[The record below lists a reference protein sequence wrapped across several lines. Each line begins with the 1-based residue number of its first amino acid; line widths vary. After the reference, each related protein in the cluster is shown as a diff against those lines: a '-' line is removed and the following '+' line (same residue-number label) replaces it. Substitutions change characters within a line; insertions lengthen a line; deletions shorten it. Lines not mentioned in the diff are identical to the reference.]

1 MSKHGS
7 AATARVGTA
16 LAGTALAGTVL
27 AGFGLAG
34 CSGSVPN
41 GAKPQVTSN
50 TAVSPGATASTS
62 GTGTQAS
69 SARPGSSSPGASNPG
84 GSAGQSG
91 SSAAGSPAGIR
102 PGVASKSFAKA
113 NSIPF
118 PVAVGNTWVYQTKAG
133 GATGRTTNRIVA
145 AGPGSAGYLVT
156 MSSATTLAG
165 AAGAGS
171 NSAGTSGYTFYP
183 DGTIGYPAPAVSGL
197 AVTGGG
203 IRWPNAA
210 ALASG
215 HAYHSTL
222 QLQVGGAQESAGVN
236 VYGAGTETVTVPAGT
251 YQASVVETTIAA
263 QGETIEVTTWIAQGV
278 GTVKVEIQVQ
288 GAGTAGLTTQ
298 ELLSFTKVKNAIGD
312 GS

>member
-1 MSKHGS
+1 MRKHGS
-7 AATARVGTA
+7 AAVAR
-16 LAGTALAGTVL
+16 AGTALASTAL
-27 AGFGLAG
+27 AGLVLAG

-50 TAVSPGATASTS
+50 TAGSPGATAPATAPQISQGASVNPS
-62 GTGTQAS
+62 GTGQSYGDSVGSTANGG
-69 SARPGSSSPGASNPG
+69 PG
-84 GSAGQSG
+84 
-91 SSAAGSPAGIR
+91 GIR

-118 PVAVGNTWVYQTKAG
+118 PVAVGNTWVYQTHTG
-133 GATGRTTNRIVA
+133 GAAGRTTNRIVA

-165 AAGAGS
+165 SG
-171 NSAGTSGYTFYP
+171 SAGTAGYTFYP
-183 DGTIGYPAPAVSGL
+183 DGTIGYPAPAVNGL

-203 IRWPNAA
+203 IRWPNAT

-236 VYGAGTETVTVPAGT
+236 VYGAGTESVTVPAGT

-263 QGETIEVTTWIAQGV
+263 KGETIEVTTWIAQGV

-298 ELLSFTKVKNAIGD
+298 ELVSFTKVKNAIGD

>member
-1 MSKHGS
+1 
-7 AATARVGTA
+7 
-16 LAGTALAGTVL
+16 
-27 AGFGLAG
+27 
-34 CSGSVPN
+34 
-41 GAKPQVTSN
+41 
-50 TAVSPGATASTS
+50 
-62 GTGTQAS
+62 
-69 SARPGSSSPGASNPG
+69 
-84 GSAGQSG
+84 
-91 SSAAGSPAGIR
+91 
-102 PGVASKSFAKA
+102 VASKSFAKA

-118 PVAVGNTWVYQTKAG
+118 PVAVGNTWVYQTHAG
-133 GATGRTTNRIVA
+133 GAAGRTTNRIVA

-165 AAGAGS
+165 SG
-171 NSAGTSGYTFYP
+171 SAGTAGYTFYP
-183 DGTIGYPAPAVSGL
+183 DGTIGYPAPAVNGL

-203 IRWPNAA
+203 IRWPNAT

-236 VYGAGTETVTVPAGT
+236 VYGAGTESVTVPAGT

-263 QGETIEVTTWIAQGV
+263 KGETIEVTTWIAQGV

-298 ELLSFTKVKNAIGD
+298 ELVSFTKVKNAIGD

>member
-7 AATARVGTA
+7 AAIA
-16 LAGTALAGTVL
+16 LAGMVL
-27 AGFGLAG
+27 AGVVVAG
-34 CSGSVPN
+34 CSGSVPK
-41 GAKPQVTSN
+41 GATPQVTSN
-50 TAVSPGATASTS
+50 TAGSPGATAATS
-62 GTGTQAS
+62 GNGTQAS
-69 SARPGSSSPGASNPG
+69 SASPGSATSGSASPG
-84 GSAGQSG
+84 GSAGQSA
-91 SSAAGSPAGIR
+91 SSATGGQPGIR

-156 MSSATTLAG
+156 VSSASSL
-165 AAGAGS
+165 AGAGS
-171 NSAGTSGYTFYP
+171 AGTAGYTFYP
-183 DGTIGYPAPAVSGL
+183 DGTIGYPAPSVNGV

-222 QLQVGGAQESAGVN
+222 QLQVGGSQENAGVN

-263 QGETIEVTTWIAQGV
+263 KGETIEVTTWIAQGV
-278 GTVKVEIQVQ
+278 GTVKTEIQIH
-288 GAGTAGLTTQ
+288 GAGAAGLTTS
-298 ELLSFTKVKNAIGD
+298 ELLSFTKVKSTIGD

>member
-7 AATARVGTA
+7 AAVT
-16 LAGTALAGTVL
+16 LAGLVLVGTVL
-27 AGFGLAG
+27 AGMGLAG
-34 CSGSVPN
+34 CSGSVPK
-41 GAKPQVTSN
+41 GTTPQVTSN
-50 TAVSPGATASTS
+50 SAGSPGATAATS

-69 SARPGSSSPGASNPG
+69 SASPG
-84 GSAGQSG
+84 GSSAGQGAGQSA
-91 SSAAGSPAGIR
+91 SSATGSQPASR
-102 PGVASKSFAKA
+102 QGVASKSFAKA

-118 PVAVGNTWVYQTKAG
+118 PVAVGNTWVYQTTAG
-133 GATGRTTNRIVA
+133 GASGRTTNRIVA
-145 AGPGSAGYLVT
+145 AGPGAAGYLVT
-156 MSSATTLAG
+156 MSSATSL
-165 AAGAGS
+165 AGAGS
-171 NSAGTSGYTFYP
+171 AGTAGYTFYP
-183 DGTIGYPAPAVSGL
+183 DGTIGYPAPAVDGI

-222 QLQVGGAQESAGVN
+222 QLQVGGSEENAGVN

-251 YQASVVETTIAA
+251 YQASVVETIIAA
-263 QGETIEVTTWIAQGV
+263 QGETIEVTTWIVQGV
-278 GTVKVEIQVQ
+278 GTVKTEIQIH
-288 GAGTAGLTTQ
+288 GAGTAGLTTS

>member
-7 AATARVGTA
+7 AASA
-16 LAGTALAGTVL
+16 LAGAVLVGTVL
-27 AGFGLAG
+27 AGMGLAG

-50 TAVSPGATASTS
+50 SAGSPGAVS

-69 SARPGSSSPGASNPG
+69 SASPGIS
-84 GSAGQSG
+84 SAGQSANPSGTGQSAGDSIG
-91 SSAAGSPAGIR
+91 STAGAQPAIR
-102 PGVASKSFAKA
+102 PGVASKSFVKA

-133 GATGRTTNRIVA
+133 GSSGRTTTSIVA
-145 AGPGSAGYLVT
+145 AGPGSAGFLVT

-165 AAGAGS
+165 SG
-171 NSAGTSGYTFYP
+171 SAGTSGYTFYP

-203 IRWPNAA
+203 IRWPNAT

-222 QLQVGGAQESAGVN
+222 QLQVGGAQENAGVN

-263 QGETIEVTTWIAQGV
+263 QGETIEVTTWIVQGI
-278 GTVKVEIQVQ
+278 GTVKTEIQVN
-288 GAGTAGLTTQ
+288 GAGTAGLTTS
-298 ELLSFTKVKNAIGD
+298 ELLSFTKAKSTIGD

>member
-7 AATARVGTA
+7 AATAR
-16 LAGTALAGTVL
+16 AGTALAATALAGAVLAGFGL

-34 CSGSVPN
+34 CSGSVPK
-41 GAKPQVTSN
+41 GTTPQVTAN
-50 TAVSPGATASTS
+50 TAGSPGATASTS

-69 SARPGSSSPGASNPG
+69 SASPGSSSPGASNPG
-84 GSAGQSG
+84 SGAGPGG

-118 PVAVGNTWVYQTKAG
+118 PVAVGNTWVYQTTAG

-145 AGPGSAGYLVT
+145 AGPGPAGYLVT
-156 MSSATTLAG
+156 MSSVTTLAG
-165 AAGAGS
+165 AGS
-171 NSAGTSGYTFYP
+171 TGTSGYTFYP

-222 QLQVGGAQESAGVN
+222 QLQVGGAPESAGVN

-263 QGETIEVTTWIAQGV
+263 KGETIGVTTWIAQGV
-278 GTVKVEIQVQ
+278 GTVKVETQVY
-288 GAGTAGLTTQ
+288 GAGTAGLSTS